1 MIILIGGVPC
11 AGKSTL
17 VRSILEGLGD
27 PEYIEPMKGFPCE
40 KRGDVLILGLY
51 PEGEIFGGTDRIG
64 MNVIPLFRDFV
75 NQEAPKHKHILIEGD
90 RFFRSV
96 DIEWLLKTHDATA
109 YILTVNGVVEKKR
122 HIKRNDTQS
131 EKWLKSRRTQIG
143 NIMMNNFRFDVCIE
157 NDDLTITSDIKNQFL
172 RVRTNDR
179 DIQSL
184 NIKNEIIGLISEG
197 AVTAANDNDDPDMIR
212 LAS

>member
-1 MIILIGGVPC
+1 MIVLIGGVPC
-11 AGKSTL
+11 SGKSTL
-17 VRSILEGLGD
+17 VRDIFGELGT
-27 PEYIEPMKGFPCE
+27 PEYVEPMKGFPCE
-40 KRGDVLILGLY
+40 KRGDVLILGRY

-64 MNVIPLFRDFV
+64 MNVIPLFRDFI
-75 NQEAPKHKHILIEGD
+75 NQEALKHKHILIEGD

-143 NIMMNNFRFDVCIE
+143 NIMMNNFHFDVCV
-157 NDDLTITSDIKNQFL
+157 DGDGLTISPHASNHSLLVRTNETDTQSSDIKNEIMEFL
-172 RVRTNDR
+172 SAGTV
-179 DIQSL
+179 SA
-184 NIKNEIIGLISEG
+184 S
-197 AVTAANDNDDPDMIR
+197 NDNVEPSN
-212 LAS
+212 LEAA